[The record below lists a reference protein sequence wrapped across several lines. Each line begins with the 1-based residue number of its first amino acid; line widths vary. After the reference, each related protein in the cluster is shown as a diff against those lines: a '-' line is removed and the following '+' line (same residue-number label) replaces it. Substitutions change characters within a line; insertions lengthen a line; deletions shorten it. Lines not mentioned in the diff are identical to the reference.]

1 MEEDGQLWQLKKED
15 ENSWGDCTVL
25 PACIIHLGYRTQLI
39 QQTWIIIYTNW
50 EKHSE
55 DKETA
60 FTTTNCFW
68 TFLIW
73 EMHQRERNVMHS
85 ACIYPPSN
93 TDDPAHLLLPSSSEL
108 DPHSHTQWPTGA
120 ASSSTTKEWAE
131 LEQCGCRQLTGKWKG
146 KWKTTTAWSKLWV
159 TECCKEESAQY
170 CLQSKLAS
178 NVSSFELLL
187 FHRQMTVYLI
197 RKAQMFMSVNAGFF
211 GGFFCIIVLVTLI
224 YSTKYNPNHW

>member
-1 MEEDGQLWQLKKED
+1 
-15 ENSWGDCTVL
+15 
-25 PACIIHLGYRTQLI
+25 
-39 QQTWIIIYTNW
+39 
-50 EKHSE
+50 
-55 DKETA
+55 
-60 FTTTNCFW
+60 
-68 TFLIW
+68 
-73 EMHQRERNVMHS
+73 MHQRERNVMHS

-120 ASSSTTKEWAE
+120 AASSTTKEWAE

-146 KWKTTTAWSKLWV
+146 KWKTTTAWPKLWV

-187 FHRQMTVYLI
+187 FHRQMTVCLI
-197 RKAQMFMSVNAGFF
+197 RKAQMFMSVNAELLLVGQGFVL
-211 GGFFCIIVLVTLI
+211 FFCIIVLVTLI